1 MGIALEIIQFFDESG
16 RELVHREPQDGSTDI
31 KMGAQLIVQDTQS
44 AVFYRDG
51 KALDTFTAGRH
62 TLTTANIPVLT
73 KLLSLPFGFN
83 SPFQAQVYF
92 VSMKKFIDLKWGT
105 KSPINFRDSE
115 LQYVQLRASGKF
127 SLRIKDPNMFIN
139 EIVGTQGKYTTMEI
153 EDYLR
158 DEIVSKLNTVLG
170 KNLKTVFE
178 LGQAYSIIEEATKAE
193 VGDFFAA
200 MGIEL
205 TDMIIVG
212 IVPPDEVQ
220 EKINERSSMAAV
232 GNLDAYMKFKTAQAM
247 EKAAEN
253 SGGGGTAG
261 IGVGLGAGMT
271 MANMMM
277 GSMNQNQ
284 NQGGQNQGGGQQQG
298 GQQQQQQSQE
308 DVLATIEKLAK
319 LKDAGALTQEEFDI
333 KKKDLLSKL

>member
-1 MGIALEIIQFFDESG
+1 MAIALEIVQFFDESG
-16 RELVHREPQDGSTDI
+16 RELVHREPQQGSTDI
-31 KMGAQLIVQDTQS
+31 KMGAQLIVQDAQS

-51 KALDTFTAGRH
+51 KGLDVFGPGRH
-62 TLTTANIPVLT
+62 TLTTENIPIVT
-73 KLLSLPFGFN
+73 KLLSLPFGFK

-105 KSPINFRDSE
+105 KSPINFKDTE
-115 LQYVQLRASGKF
+115 LNYVQLRASGKF
-127 SLRIKDPNMFIN
+127 SIRITDPRMFIN

-158 DEIVSKLNTVLG
+158 DEIVSRLNTVLG

-178 LGQAYSIIEEATKAE
+178 LGQFYGQIETATKAA
-193 VGDFFAA
+193 VADFFTA

-212 IVPPDEVQ
+212 IIPPDEVQ

-253 SGGGGTAG
+253 EGQGGMAG
-261 IGVGLGAGMT
+261 MGVGLGAGMG

-277 GSMNQNQ
+277 GSMQQN
-284 NQGGQNQGGGQQQG
+284 QQQG
-298 GQQQQQQSQE
+298 GQKE
-308 DVLATIEKLAK
+308 R
-319 LKDAGALTQEEFDI
+319 
-333 KKKDLLSKL
+333 SK

>member
-1 MGIALEIIQFFDESG
+1 MGNALEIIQFFDESG
-16 RELVHREPQDGSTDI
+16 KTLVHREPQGGSTDI
-31 KMGAQLIVQDTQS
+31 KMGAQLIVQDTQA

-51 KALDTFTAGRH
+51 KALDVFGSGRH
-62 TLTTANIPVLT
+62 TLTTANIPFVT

-83 SPFQAQVYF
+83 SPFQAQVYY
-92 VSMKKFIDLKWGT
+92 VSLKKFIDLKWGT
-105 KSPINFRDSE
+105 KSPINFRDTE
-115 LQYVQLRASGKF
+115 LSFVQLRASGKF
-127 SLRIKDPNMFIN
+127 SMRVKDPQLFIN
-139 EIVGTQGKYTTMEI
+139 EIVGTQGKYTTNEI

-158 DEIVSKLNTVLG
+158 DSIVSRLNTVLG
-170 KNLKTVFE
+170 RNLKTVFD
-178 LGQAYSIIEEATKAE
+178 LGQFYPQIEEGVKAE
-193 VGDFFAA
+193 VTDFFNS

-205 TDMIIVG
+205 TDIIIVG

-220 EKINERSSMAAV
+220 EKINERSSMGAL
-232 GNLDAYMKFKTAQAM
+232 GNLDQYMKFKTAQAM

-253 SGGGGTAG
+253 EGGGGAAG

-277 GSMNQNQ
+277 GSMNPQN
-284 NQGGQNQGGGQQQG
+284 
-298 GQQQQQQSQE
+298 QQQQNNQQNQQPVQQSQD

-319 LKDAGALTQEEFDI
+319 LKDAGALTQEEFDA

>member
-1 MGIALEIIQFFDESG
+1 MANALEIIQFFDESG
-16 RELVHREPQDGSTDI
+16 KTLVHREPQGGSTDI
-31 KMGAQLIVQDTQS
+31 KMGAQLIVQDSQT

-51 KALDTFTAGRH
+51 KALDVFGAGRH
-62 TLTTANIPVLT
+62 TLTTANIPFVT

-83 SPFQAQVYF
+83 SPFQAQVYY

-115 LQYVQLRASGKF
+115 LTFVQLRASGKF
-127 SLRIKDPNMFIN
+127 SMRVKDPQLFIN
-139 EIVGTQGKYTTMEI
+139 EIVGTQGKYTTNEI

-158 DEIVSKLNTVLG
+158 DSIVSRLNTVLG
-170 KNLKTVFE
+170 KNLKTVFD
-178 LGQAYSIIEEATKAE
+178 LGQFYPQIEEGMKAE
-193 VGDFFAA
+193 VTDFFSS

-205 TDMIIVG
+205 TDIIIVG

-220 EKINERSSMAAV
+220 EKINERSSMGAL
-232 GNLDAYMKFKTAQAM
+232 GNLDQYMKFKTAQAM

-253 SGGGGTAG
+253 EGGGGAAG

-277 GSMNQNQ
+277 GSMTNQNQ
-284 NQGGQNQGGGQQQG
+284 NQNQQQNN
-298 GQQQQQQSQE
+298 QQQTQQPQQMSQD

-319 LKDAGALTQEEFDI
+319 LKDAGALTQDEFDA

>member
-1 MGIALEIIQFFDESG
+1 MGNALEIIQFFDESG
-16 RELVHREPQDGSTDI
+16 KELVHREPQAGSTDI
-31 KMGAQLIVQDTQS
+31 KMGAQLIVQDTQN
-44 AVFYRDG
+44 AVFYKDG
-51 KALDTFTAGRH
+51 KALDVFGAGRH
-62 TLTTANIPVLT
+62 TLTTANIPFLT
-73 KLLSLPFGFN
+73 KFLSLPFGFN
-83 SPFQAQVYF
+83 SPFQAQVYY

-115 LQYVQLRASGKF
+115 LSFVQLRASGKF
-127 SLRIKDPNMFIN
+127 SLRVKDPQLFIN
-139 EIVGTQGKYTTMEI
+139 EIVGTQGKYTTNEI

-158 DEIVSKLNTVLG
+158 DSIVSRLNTVLG
-170 KNLKTVFE
+170 KNLKTVFD
-178 LGQAYSIIEEATKAE
+178 LGQYYPQIETGIKAE
-193 VGDFFAA
+193 VTDFFNS

-205 TDMIIVG
+205 TDLIIIG

-220 EKINERSSMAAV
+220 EKINERSSMGAI

-253 SGGGGTAG
+253 PGGGGTAG
-261 IGVGLGAGMT
+261 LGVGLGAGMT

-277 GSMNQNQ
+277 GSMQP
-284 NQGGQNQGGGQQQG
+284 
-298 GQQQQQQSQE
+298 QQQQNQQQNTQPPVQQSQE

-319 LKDAGALTQEEFDI
+319 LKEAGALTQEEFDA

>member
-1 MGIALEIIQFFDESG
+1 MGNALEIIQFFDESG
-16 RELVHREPQDGSTDI
+16 KEMVHREPQGGSTDI
-31 KMGAQLIVQDTQS
+31 KMGAQLIVQDTQA
-44 AVFYRDG
+44 AVFYKDG
-51 KALDTFTAGRH
+51 KALDVFGAGRH
-62 TLTTANIPVLT
+62 TLTTANIPFLT

-83 SPFQAQVYF
+83 SPFQAQVYY

-105 KSPINFRDSE
+105 KSPINFRDTE
-115 LQYVQLRASGKF
+115 LSFVQLRASGKF
-127 SLRIKDPNMFIN
+127 SLRVKDPQLFIN
-139 EIVGTQGKYTTMEI
+139 EIVGTQGKYTTNEI

-158 DEIVSKLNTVLG
+158 DSIVSRLNTVLG
-170 KNLKTVFE
+170 KNLKTVFD
-178 LGQAYSIIEEATKAE
+178 LGQFYPQIETGIKAE
-193 VGDFFAA
+193 VTDFFNS

-205 TDMIIVG
+205 TDLIIIG

-220 EKINERSSMAAV
+220 EKINERSSMGAI

-253 SGGGGTAG
+253 EGAGGGAAG
-261 IGVGLGAGMT
+261 MGLGLGAGMT

-284 NQGGQNQGGGQQQG
+284 QNPQN
-298 GQQQQQQSQE
+298 QQQQQQNNPPPVQQSQD

-333 KKKDLLSKL
+333 KKKDLLAKL

>member
-1 MGIALEIIQFFDESG
+1 MGNALEIIQFFDESG
-16 RELVHREPQDGSTDI
+16 KELVHREPQAGSTDI
-31 KMGAQLIVQDTQS
+31 KMGAQLIVQDTQT
-44 AVFYRDG
+44 AVFYKDG
-51 KALDTFTAGRH
+51 KALDVFGAGRH
-62 TLTTANIPVLT
+62 TLTTANIPFLT

-83 SPFQAQVYF
+83 SPFQAQVYY

-115 LQYVQLRASGKF
+115 LSFVQLRASGKF
-127 SLRIKDPNMFIN
+127 SMRVKDPQLFIN
-139 EIVGTQGKYTTMEI
+139 EIVGTQGKYTTNEI

-158 DEIVSKLNTVLG
+158 DSIVSRLNTVLG
-170 KNLKTVFE
+170 KNLKTVFD
-178 LGQAYSIIEEATKAE
+178 LGQYYPQIENGIKAE
-193 VGDFFAA
+193 VTDFFNS

-205 TDMIIVG
+205 TDLIIVG

-220 EKINERSSMAAV
+220 EKINERSSMGAI
-232 GNLDAYMKFKTAQAM
+232 GNLDNYMKFKTAMAM

-253 SGGGGTAG
+253 EGGGGAAG
-261 IGVGLGAGMT
+261 MGVGLGAGMT

-277 GSMNQNQ
+277 GSMNPQNQ
-284 NQGGQNQGGGQQQG
+284 QQNNQQNQQPV
-298 GQQQQQQSQE
+298 QQSQD

-319 LKDAGALTQEEFDI
+319 LKDAGALTQEEFDA

>member
-1 MGIALEIIQFFDESG
+1 MANALEIIQFFDESG
-16 RELVHREPQDGSTDI
+16 KEIVHREPQAGSTDI
-31 KMGAQLIVQDTQS
+31 KMGAQLIVQDTQA
-44 AVFYRDG
+44 AVFYKDG
-51 KALDTFTAGRH
+51 KALDVFGAGRH
-62 TLTTANIPVLT
+62 TLTTANIPFLT

-83 SPFQAQVYF
+83 SPFQAQVYY

-115 LQYVQLRASGKF
+115 LSFVQLRASGKF
-127 SLRIKDPNMFIN
+127 SMRVKDPQLFIN
-139 EIVGTQGKYTTMEI
+139 EIVGTQGKYTTNEI

-158 DEIVSKLNTVLG
+158 DSIVSRLNTVLG
-170 KNLKTVFE
+170 KNLKTVFD
-178 LGQAYSIIEEATKAE
+178 LGQYYPQIETGIKAE
-193 VGDFFAA
+193 VTDFFNS

-205 TDMIIVG
+205 TDLIIVG

-220 EKINERSSMAAV
+220 EKINERSSMGAI

-253 SGGGGTAG
+253 PGGGGTAG
-261 IGVGLGAGMT
+261 LGVGLGAGMT

-277 GSMNQNQ
+277 GSM
-284 NQGGQNQGGGQQQG
+284 QQQPQN
-298 GQQQQQQSQE
+298 QQQQQNNPPPVQQSQD

>member
-1 MGIALEIIQFFDESG
+1 MANALEIIQFFDESG
-16 RELVHREPQDGSTDI
+16 KELVHREPQGGSTDI
-31 KMGAQLIVQDTQS
+31 KMGAQLIVQDTQA
-44 AVFYRDG
+44 AVFYKDG
-51 KALDTFTAGRH
+51 KALDVFQAGRH
-62 TLTTANIPVLT
+62 TLTTANIPFLT

-83 SPFQAQVYF
+83 SPFQAQVYY

-115 LQYVQLRASGKF
+115 LKFVQLRASGKF
-127 SLRIKDPNMFIN
+127 SMRVKDPQMFIN
-139 EIVGTQGKYTTMEI
+139 EIVGTQGKYTTNEI

-158 DEIVSKLNTVLG
+158 DSIVSKLNSVLG
-170 KNLKTVFE
+170 KNLKTVFD
-178 LGQAYSIIEEATKAE
+178 LGQYYPQIESGIKAE
-193 VGDFFAA
+193 VADFFNS

-205 TDMIIVG
+205 TDMIIIG

-220 EKINERSSMAAV
+220 EKINERSSMGAI
-232 GNLDAYMKFKTAQAM
+232 GDLDSYMKYKTAQAM

-253 SGGGGTAG
+253 EGAGGTAG
-261 IGVGLGAGMT
+261 LGVGLGAGMG

-277 GSMNQNQ
+277 GSMQQNQ
-284 NQGGQNQGGGQQQG
+284 NQQNQNQQNTQPPPV
-298 GQQQQQQSQE
+298 QQTQE

-333 KKKDLLSKL
+333 KKKDLLAKL

>member
-1 MGIALEIIQFFDESG
+1 MGNALEIIQFFDESG
-16 RELVHREPQDGSTDI
+16 KELVHREPQAGSTDI
-31 KMGAQLIVQDTQS
+31 KMGAQLIVQDTQT
-44 AVFYRDG
+44 AVFYKDG
-51 KALDTFTAGRH
+51 KALDVFGAGRH
-62 TLTTANIPVLT
+62 TLTTANIPFLT

-83 SPFQAQVYF
+83 SPFQAQVYY

-115 LQYVQLRASGKF
+115 LSFVQLRASGKF
-127 SLRIKDPNMFIN
+127 SMRVKDPQLFIN
-139 EIVGTQGKYTTMEI
+139 EIVGTQGKFTTNEI

-158 DEIVSKLNTVLG
+158 DSIVSRLNTVLG
-170 KNLKTVFE
+170 KNLKTVFD
-178 LGQAYSIIEEATKAE
+178 LGQYYPQIETGIKAE
-193 VGDFFAA
+193 VTDFFNS

-205 TDMIIVG
+205 TDLIIVG

-220 EKINERSSMAAV
+220 EKINERSSMGAI
-232 GNLDAYMKFKTAQAM
+232 GNLDQYMKFKTAMAM

-253 SGGGGTAG
+253 PGGGGTAG
-261 IGVGLGAGMT
+261 LGVGLGAGMT

-277 GSMNQNQ
+277 GSM
-284 NQGGQNQGGGQQQG
+284 QQQQPQN
-298 GQQQQQQSQE
+298 QQQQQNPPVQQSQD

-319 LKDAGALTQEEFDI
+319 LKDAGALTQEEFDA

>member
-1 MGIALEIIQFFDESG
+1 MANALEIIQFFDESG
-16 RELVHREPQDGSTDI
+16 KEIVHREPQAGSTDI
-31 KMGAQLIVQDTQS
+31 KMGAQLIVQDTQA
-44 AVFYRDG
+44 AVFYKDG
-51 KALDTFTAGRH
+51 KALDVFGAGRH
-62 TLTTANIPVLT
+62 TLTTANIPFLT

-83 SPFQAQVYF
+83 SPFQAQVYY

-115 LQYVQLRASGKF
+115 LSFVQLRASGKF
-127 SLRIKDPNMFIN
+127 SMRVKDPQLFIN
-139 EIVGTQGKYTTMEI
+139 EIVGTQGKYTTNEI

-158 DEIVSKLNTVLG
+158 DSIVSRLNTVLG
-170 KNLKTVFE
+170 KNLKTVFD
-178 LGQAYSIIEEATKAE
+178 LGQYYPQIETGIKAE
-193 VGDFFAA
+193 VTDFFNS

-205 TDMIIVG
+205 TDLIIVG

-220 EKINERSSMAAV
+220 EKINERSSMGAI

-253 SGGGGTAG
+253 PGGGGTAG
-261 IGVGLGAGMT
+261 LGVGLGAGMT

-277 GSMNQNQ
+277 GSMNQQPQ
-284 NQGGQNQGGGQQQG
+284 NQQQNNQQNPPPV
-298 GQQQQQQSQE
+298 QQSQ
-308 DVLATIEKLAK
+308 DDILATIEKLAK